1 MPKLAVVIASTRP
14 VRVGPTIAAWFV
26 EQVQRHGE
34 FDVEVLDLADRL
46 PLLDEPQEASSGEYQ
61 HEHTKQWSAA
71 VRAHDAF
78 VVVMPEY
85 NRGISAPLKNA
96 LDYLY
101 DEWAYK
107 AVGFVSYGMS
117 SAGLRAVEMT
127 KQIFTT
133 LRMVPVVEVVSVPLR
148 QRRDA
153 AGILHADDVM
163 ADAAIEMLDELSRL
177 TRALS
182 VLRQPGELISR

>member
-1 MPKLAVVIASTRP
+1 MAKLAVVISSTRP

-34 FDVEVLDLADRL
+34 FDVGVVDLSGRL
-46 PLLDEPQEASSGEYQ
+46 PLLDEPQEASSGQYQ
-61 HEHTKQWSAA
+61 HEHTKQWSAT
-71 VRAHDAF
+71 VRAYDAF
-78 VVVMPEY
+78 VFVTPEY

-117 SAGLRAVEMT
+117 SAGLRAVEMA
-127 KQIFTT
+127 KQIVTT
-133 LRMVPVVEVVSVPLR
+133 LRMVPVVEVVSEPLR
-148 QRRDA
+148 QRLDA
-153 AGILHADDVM
+153 AGALHADAAM
-163 ADAAIEMLDELSRL
+163 ATTATEMLDELSRL

-182 VLRQPGELISR
+182 VLQQPAELIAR